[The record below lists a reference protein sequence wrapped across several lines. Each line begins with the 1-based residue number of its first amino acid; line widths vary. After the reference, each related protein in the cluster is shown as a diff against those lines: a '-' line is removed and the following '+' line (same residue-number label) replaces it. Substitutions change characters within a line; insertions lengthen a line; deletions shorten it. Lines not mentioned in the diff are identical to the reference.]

1 MHVFLGFGANIM
13 KPAKFNI
20 IELILTCSV
29 TCSQRCGSWLG
40 AKTTS
45 QMKPVQVSQR
55 NPSKTS
61 EVLKNFKVLLWGE
74 QNFKNIVISN

>member
-20 IELILTCSV
+20 IELILTCSDLF
-29 TCSQRCGSWLG
+29 TKMWLL

-61 EVLKNFKVLLWGE
+61 EVLKNSKVLLWGE
-74 QNFKNIVISN
+74 QNFKNIVLSN